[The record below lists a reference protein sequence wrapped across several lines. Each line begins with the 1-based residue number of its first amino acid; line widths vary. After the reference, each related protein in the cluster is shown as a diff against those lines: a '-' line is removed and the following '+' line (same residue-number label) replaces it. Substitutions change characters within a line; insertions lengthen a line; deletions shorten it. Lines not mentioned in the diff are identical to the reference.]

1 MAIATLL
8 DPELGYTDFFPQP
21 LSPEQIRAA
30 FKCGNDVGVV
40 DLWAD
45 HLLLAPHGA
54 AVRPL
59 VAEEAGIKEVLPVGG
74 RMLPQALEVMAHLQQ
89 VATTRTT
96 IDDVLQAVMRR
107 ATSNTLEPG
116 MIFHGGR
123 RLNSNGWHDASF
135 VCDRVGL
142 YTQHYTRCT
151 GAFESGAM
159 PRPAPL
165 PLPSPVKE
173 EGEQR
178 SGSGQE
184 IKSSES
190 INASSFGQSGNVYV
204 LVGLM
209 RLFRQPGATDDHRRM
224 IGGDKHRTVSRIR
237 GCRRY

>member
-8 DPELGYTDFFPQP
+8 DPEFGYTDFFPQP

-30 FKCGNDVGVV
+30 FKRGNDVGVV

-89 VATTRTT
+89 VPTTRTT

-116 MIFHGGR
+116 MVFHGGR
-123 RLNSNGWHDASF
+123 RLNGNGWHDASF
-135 VCDRVGL
+135 VCERVG
-142 YTQHYTRCT
+142 
-151 GAFESGAM
+151 
-159 PRPAPL
+159 
-165 PLPSPVKE
+165 
-173 EGEQR
+173 
-178 SGSGQE
+178 
-184 IKSSES
+184 
-190 INASSFGQSGNVYV
+190 
-204 LVGLM
+204 
-209 RLFRQPGATDDHRRM
+209 
-224 IGGDKHRTVSRIR
+224 RIR
-237 GCRRY
+237 NIIRDVRTSSKVE

>member
-30 FKCGNDVGVV
+30 FKRGNDVGVV

-54 AVRPL
+54 AVRSL

-74 RMLPQALEVMAHLQQ
+74 RMLPQALEVMAHFQQ
-89 VATTRTT
+89 VPTTRTT
-96 IDDVLQAVMRR
+96 IDDVLQAIMRR

-116 MIFHGGR
+116 MVFHGGR
-123 RLNSNGWHDASF
+123 RLSGNGWHDASS
-135 VCDRVGL
+135 VCEKVGL
-142 YTQHYTRCT
+142 YTQHYTRYT
-151 GAFESGAM
+151 GEFKSRALS
-159 PRPAPL
+159 RSV
-165 PLPSPVKE
+165 PSPSKG
-173 EGEQR
+173 EGEQK
-178 SGSGQE
+178 SGSSQK
-184 IKSSES
+184 IKGSEG
-190 INASSFGQSGNVYV
+190 INARSFGQSGNVYV

-209 RLFRQPGATDDHRRM
+209 RLFRQPGATDDHRRL

-237 GCRRY
+237 GCRGH